1 MQNLDTLPGEI
12 LALIVEIAMRCDALS
27 GYLLLFVNREIAAK
41 LTIQRI
47 AFDGPAM
54 IREAAGLGTADALK
68 QLEWL
73 RSRGPISLCPRKIR
87 EVSGAI
93 GQSGPKVFLR
103 QLVAT
108 GSRENMKQLLASS
121 RKYRRCLMTM
131 SDVFSLAAI
140 LRDFDVLALLQAYRC
155 PTAGA
160 LQYAR
165 RARRPGNVRW
175 LESRCIE

>member
-73 RSRGPISLCPRKIR
+73 RSRARWACVR
-87 EVSGAI
+87 EKSG
-93 GQSGPKVFLR
+93 GFRTL
-103 QLVAT
+103 
-108 GSRENMKQLLASS
+108 
-121 RKYRRCLMTM
+121 
-131 SDVFSLAAI
+131 
-140 LRDFDVLALLQAYRC
+140 
-155 PTAGA
+155 
-160 LQYAR
+160 
-165 RARRPGNVRW
+165 
-175 LESRCIE
+175 

>member
-1 MQNLDTLPGEI
+1 MENLDTLPGEI
-12 LALIVEIAMRCDALS
+12 LALIVELAMRCDALS
-27 GYLLLFVNREIAAK
+27 GYLMLFVNRQIAAK
-41 LTIQRI
+41 LTTQRI
-47 AFDGPAM
+47 AFDGPSM
-54 IREAAGLGTADALK
+54 IRKAAGLGTADSLK

-73 RSRGPISLCPRKIR
+73 RSRGPMGLCPRKLQCF
-87 EVSGAI
+87 SDAKSS
-93 GQSGPKVFLR
+93 QVFLR

-108 GSRENMKQLLASS
+108 GSRESLKKILVSS

-131 SDVFSLAAI
+131 SDVFALAAI
-140 LRDFDVLALLQAYRC
+140 LRDFDVLSLLHAYRC

-160 LQYAR
+160 LQYAK